1 MNIPTSMHQNP
12 SPRQWQQHPTLMFK
26 KSPTTKVADVFVE
39 TLLRAGVKRVYGVAG
54 DSLNGLTESIRSHE
68 GIDWMMVR
76 HEEVAAFAAGG
87 ESQVTGGLTVCA
99 GSCGPG
105 NLHLINGLHDC
116 HRSRVPVLAI
126 AAQVPSAELGTNYF
140 QETRPEHIF
149 LTCSDFCEVIS
160 TPEQIPRV
168 LAIAMRTAIA
178 KRCVAVIVIP
188 GDILTRLASSPAID
202 LGIDGPAGLV
212 LPTAASLGAAADLLN
227 ANKKVTILAGAG
239 CALARA
245 ELLATAEVLQA
256 PIISA
261 LRGKEFLEYDNP
273 FYVGLNGLLGMT
285 SAYRAMQECDTLL
298 MLGTDFPYSQFFPEG
313 KTVIQIDIRG
323 EQIGRRTTVDVGLI
337 GDVRYT
343 LQSIL
348 PLLKKHKSGHLED
361 SVKHFRKVRKELD
374 DRAIGEPG
382 KAPIHPQYLTKCISD
397 LAAEDAV
404 FLCDVGTPTTW
415 SARYLRM
422 NGKRRLLGSFN
433 HGTMANAMPQSI
445 GVQCAQPGRQVVTL
459 SGDGGLS
466 MLLGD
471 LLTLRQ
477 LRLPVKVV
485 VFNNSALSFVEQEMK
500 AAGIET
506 YGTGF
511 IPENYA
517 NIATGAGIRAWRV
530 ETPEQVIPALTAAFA
545 HSGPA
550 LIDVVTNRQ
559 ELSLPPTIS
568 IAQAA
573 GFNLYMMKAM
583 LHGDGHEVL
592 DMAKTNLWR

>member
-1 MNIPTSMHQNP
+1 MQSKHLRRSSRIQSVM
-12 SPRQWQQHPTLMFK
+12 WK
-26 KSPTTKVADVFVE
+26 KSPLTKVADVFVE
-39 TLLRAGVKRVYGVAG
+39 TLLKAGVKRIYGVAG
-54 DSLNGLTESIRSHE
+54 DSLNGLTDAIRSHE

-76 HEEVAAFAAGG
+76 HEEVAAFAASG
-87 ESQVTGGLTVCA
+87 ESQMTGQLAVCA

-116 HRSRVPVLAI
+116 HRSRTPVLAI

-140 QETRPEHIF
+140 QETRPEQIF
-149 LTCSDFCEVIS
+149 LTCSDFCEVVS
-160 TPEQIPRV
+160 SPEQIPRV

-178 KRCVAVIVIP
+178 KRCVAVVVIP
-188 GDILTRLASSPAID
+188 GDIFTREASAPAIE
-202 LGIDGPAGLV
+202 LGISGPAGLI
-212 LPTAASLGAAADLLN
+212 LPTAVSLKAAADLLN
-227 ANKKVTILAGAG
+227 STKKVTILAGAG
-239 CALARA
+239 CAEARY
-245 ELLATAEVLQA
+245 EVLATAEILQA
-256 PIISA
+256 PIITA
-261 LRGKEFLEYDNP
+261 LRGKEYLEYDNP
-273 FYVGLNGLLGMT
+273 YYVGLNGLIGMT
-285 SAYRAMQECDTLL
+285 SAYRAMQDCDTLL

-313 KTVIQIDIRG
+313 INVVQIDIRG
-323 EQIGRRTTVDVGLI
+323 EQIGRRTKVDVGLI

-343 LQSIL
+343 LQSL
-348 PLLKKHKSGHLED
+348 APLLKRHRSGHLED

-374 DRAIGEPG
+374 DRAVGEPG
-382 KAPIHPQYLTKCISD
+382 KQPIHPQYLTKCISD

-433 HGTMANAMPQSI
+433 HGTMANAMPQAI
-445 GVQCAQPGRQVVTL
+445 GVQAANPGRQVITL
-459 SGDGGLS
+459 SGDGGIS

-471 LLTLRQ
+471 ILTLRQ
-477 LRLPVKVV
+477 LDLPVKIV

-500 AAGIET
+500 AAGIQT

-511 IPENYA
+511 KPENYA
-517 NIATGAGIRAWRV
+517 NIAIGAGIRGWRV
-530 ETPEQVIPALTAAFA
+530 ETPEQVIPALTEAFA
-545 HSGPA
+545 HPGPA
-550 LIDVVTNRQ
+550 IIDVVTNRQ
-559 ELSLPPTIS
+559 ELSLPPTITA
-568 IAQAA
+568 AQAV